1 MSNTALGTQTTRR
14 VMMRLVPFTMLL
26 MFINH
31 IDRSNIS
38 YAALQMNV
46 DLGLTPAIYG
56 FAAGIFFL
64 GYVTFEIPSNL
75 ILARVGARRWIPR
88 IMITWGAIAI
98 AMAWVNSAS
107 SLYVLRFL
115 LGVAEA
121 GFLPGILYYFSL
133 WVPMRDRAKVVSIFM
148 STSAISNVIGA
159 PLSTGLLSLDG
170 LFGLRGWQC
179 LFIIEGLPAILLGV
193 IAWRYL
199 TDKPEDA
206 RWLNDVEK
214 NWLVETLRAERTIK
228 EKNGL
233 ATFKQAFLDWRV
245 WLIGL
250 IGFAEISVNFGIVFW
265 LPQIIKSFGGLS
277 NIEVGFLAAVPYI
290 CGAIAMIL
298 WARHSDKSG
307 DRKWHIV
314 TAAFGA
320 ATALLLVGS
329 APGPIWSFIG
339 LCIAAAAVW
348 SITGLYFSLPADFL
362 TGRAAAGGYAL
373 INSISVA
380 GGFVGPTII
389 GIIRDRTQSFQGS
402 MLALAGFSVVTAL
415 LTMLLGN
422 MRPVDARAAVASAS
436 D

>member
-1 MSNTALGTQTTRR
+1 MSDQALGSQTTRR
-14 VMMRLVPFTMLL
+14 VIMRLVPFAMLL

-38 YAALQMNV
+38 YAALQMNA

-64 GYVTFEIPSNL
+64 GYVIFEIPSNL
-75 ILARVGARRWIPR
+75 VLVRVGARRWIPR
-88 IMITWGAIAI
+88 IIITWGAIVI
-98 AMAWVNSAS
+98 AMAWVNSAA

-115 LGVAEA
+115 LGAAEA

-133 WVPMRDRAKVVSIFM
+133 WIPMRDRAKVVSIFM
-148 STSAISNVIGA
+148 STSAVSNIIGA

-193 IAWRYL
+193 VAWRYL

-206 RWLNDVEK
+206 SWLGDDQK
-214 NWLVETLRAERTIK
+214 NWLVEKLHAERAVK
-228 EKNGL
+228 EKHGL
-233 ATFKQAFLDWRV
+233 ATLKQAFLDWRV

-290 CGAIAMIL
+290 CGVIAMIL

-314 TAAFGA
+314 ISAFVS
-320 ATALLLVGS
+320 ATALLFLGS
-329 APGPIWSFIG
+329 APGPVWSFIG
-339 LCIAAAAVW
+339 LCITAAAVW

-362 TGRAAAGGYAL
+362 TGSAAAGGYAL

-389 GIIRDRTQSFQGS
+389 GIIRDRTHSFQGS
-402 MLALAGFSVVTAL
+402 MLTLAGFSVLAAF

-422 MRPVDARAAVASAS
+422 MRRVDASATLASAE
-436 D
+436 